1 MVETRGSI
9 ATKVALITSAVV
21 VLALVLVG
29 GLAIRSTDQ
38 ALVRLQLDQASRR
51 LTTNLAITERILEE
65 RFPGEWR
72 LAPPPSGPTPVEI
85 YNGNSPDPA
94 YRSTERMEALLYK
107 GDVPFW
113 GNPEVEA
120 LLVEASRLTGTEF
133 ALAQR
138 LPTRASTDP
147 RVAGGPNGRA
157 LRLVATAVRGDS
169 AAADREAVST
179 VMPDLDPETGAAAA
193 VGLVFGED
201 REVIGKSVSVGRDN
215 WTLYRPLRDAGGA
228 IVGVVYAG
236 TAFAPFQDAARAAT
250 REVAEGVLPVVALVA
265 LGTSLLLFMLVRG
278 LLRPMRTIHRAV
290 ARLGEGEWPEPI
302 PVRSRDEVGELAEAF
317 NRMASDMRQTYATI
331 EDKVHQRTREL
342 EESNAKL
349 GQARESADEAN
360 RAKSRF
366 LANMSHELRTPLNAI
381 IGYSEMLEEE
391 ATETGLDAL
400 VPDLRKVHGAGRH
413 LLQLINDVL
422 DLSKIEAGRMDLYL
436 ETFEVRHMVEDVVN
450 TIQPLVKQ
458 KGNTL
463 VVDCPA
469 EAGMMHAD
477 LTKLRQS
484 LFNLL
489 SNASKFTEQGTIT
502 LEVAREE
509 GTGEMEGRA
518 TLRFTVRDSGIGMT
532 PEQLE
537 RLFQPFSQADASTTR
552 RYGGTGLG
560 LAITKRFI
568 EMMGGEVAVDS
579 VPGTGSAFTLLLPT
593 SVEQAAIRVTGEHVR
608 QRAGAGLVLLVDDDP
623 TMHDLVRRILEKEGI
638 PVIGAGSGEEGLEMA
653 RQLHPAAII
662 LDVMM
667 PGGDGWHVLR
677 ELKKDPALA
686 GVPVLMLTVVDDRSL
701 GMALGA
707 AEYLT
712 KPVDR
717 DRLIEVVRRLRHE
730 AGSGTALVVDDDPV
744 ARRRLVSL
752 LGQEGWSVLEAGD
765 GREALTRL
773 DEATPDLILL
783 DLQMPVLDGF
793 GFLNEL
799 RGREGADEV
808 PVVVV
813 TGRDLTT
820 DEREILGLSVRRI
833 FDKLSLEETE
843 LAAELHRVL
852 GIGPEA

>member
-1 MVETRGSI
+1 VETRGSI

-38 ALVRLQLDQASRR
+38 ALVRLQLDQATRR
-51 LTTNLAITERILEE
+51 LTTNLAITERILDE
-65 RFPGEWR
+65 RFPGAWR
-72 LAPPPSGPTPVEI
+72 LAPPPAGPTSVEI

-94 YRSTERMEALLYK
+94 FRGTERVEQVLYK
-107 GDVPFW
+107 GEDLVW
-113 GNPEVEA
+113 GNPELEA

-138 LPTRASTDP
+138 LPTKASQDP

-157 LRLVATAVRGDS
+157 LRLVATEVRGDS

-179 VMPDLDPETGAAAA
+179 VMPDLDPATGAPAA
-193 VGLVFGED
+193 VGLVFGEN
-201 REVIGKSVSVGRDN
+201 REVVGQSVSVGRDN
-215 WTLYRPLRDAGGA
+215 WTLYRPLRDPSGA

-236 TAFAPFQDAARAAT
+236 TPFAPFKEAARAAT
-250 REVAEGVLPVVALVA
+250 REVAEGVLPAVALVA
-265 LGTSLLLFMLVRG
+265 LGTSLLLFLLVRG
-278 LLRPMRTIHRAV
+278 LLRPLRTIHGAV

-302 PVRSRDEVGELAEAF
+302 PVRSRDEVGVLAHAF
-317 NRMASDMRQTYATI
+317 NRMAADMRQTYATI

-349 GQARESADEAN
+349 GQAREAADEAN

-391 ATETGLDAL
+391 ASESGLDAL

-436 ETFEVRHMVEDVVN
+436 ETFDVRQMVDDVVN
-450 TIQPLVKQ
+450 TIQPLVRQ
-458 KGNTL
+458 KNNTL
-463 VVDCPA
+463 VVECPPD
-469 EAGMMHAD
+469 AGSMHAD

-502 LEVAREE
+502 LEVVREE
-509 GTGEMEGRA
+509 VDGRPM
-518 TLRFTVRDSGIGMT
+518 LGFTVRDSGIGMT
-532 PEQLE
+532 PAQLE

-552 RYGGTGLG
+552 KYGGTGLG

-568 EMMGGEVAVDS
+568 EMMGGEVTVGSA
-579 VPGTGSAFTLLLPT
+579 PGHGSAFTLRLPT

-608 QRAGAGLVLLVDDDP
+608 QRVGAGLVLLVDDDP

-638 PVIGAGSGEEGLEMA
+638 PVIGAGSGEEGLAMA
-653 RQLHPAAII
+653 RELHPSAII

-677 ELKKDPALA
+677 ELKKDPPLA
-686 GVPVLMLTVVDDRSL
+686 AIPVLMLTVVDDRSL

-717 DRLIEVVRRLRHE
+717 ERLIEVVRRLRHE

-744 ARRRLVSL
+744 ARRRLASL

-765 GREALTRL
+765 GREALSRL

-799 RGREGADEV
+799 RGRDGGDAI

-820 DEREILGLSVRRI
+820 EEREILGLSVRRI
-833 FDKLSLEETE
+833 FDKLSLEEKE
-843 LAAELHRVL
+843 LATELHRVL
-852 GIGPEA
+852 GIAGEG